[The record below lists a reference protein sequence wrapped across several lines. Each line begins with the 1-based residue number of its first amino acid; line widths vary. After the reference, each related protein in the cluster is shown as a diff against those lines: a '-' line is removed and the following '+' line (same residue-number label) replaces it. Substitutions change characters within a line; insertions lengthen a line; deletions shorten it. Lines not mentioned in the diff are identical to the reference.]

1 MPAAGESPLLSAC
14 LDVPCRR
21 SFASR
26 RRSGVRGCRAV
37 DPQAAR
43 LVDPHE
49 PPTGGVRHSRRP
61 APLHST
67 GTALATM
74 GVAAEG
80 DAALGV
86 SGAALASAGCLL
98 GDDCAMAEYELIDS
112 VK

>member
-1 MPAAGESPLLSAC
+1 MPAPENPHSSARVSTC
-14 LDVPCRR
+14 RVVGRLRRVGGRVSGAAVPSTRK
-21 SFASR
+21 
-26 RRSGVRGCRAV
+26 
-37 DPQAAR
+37 R
-43 LVDPHE
+43 LGSSTRTS
-49 PPTGGVRHSRRP
+49 PTGGVRHLRRP
-61 APLHST
+61 APLHPT

>member
-1 MPAAGESPLLSAC
+1 M
-14 LDVPCRR
+14 
-21 SFASR
+21 
-26 RRSGVRGCRAV
+26 
-37 DPQAAR
+37 
-43 LVDPHE
+43 
-49 PPTGGVRHSRRP
+49 
-61 APLHST
+61 
-67 GTALATM
+67 ATM